1 MELAVLRDKISYQGV
16 LLAGFTL
23 LTSAALMTANHLTLP
38 AIELAAT
45 EDMKASLVQVLPQGM
60 ADNDLLKDFVV
71 INNDKAVPVT
81 VYRGR
86 KAGVVSSAVFQYS
99 GRGYAG
105 EIVVLVGVNVE
116 GVVQGVRV
124 LKHSETPGLGD
135 KIEEAKSSWIH
146 SFEGKALGTAK
157 WGVKKDGGE
166 FDQFA
171 GATITP
177 RGVVK
182 AVKEA
187 LEFYSAHREEISA
200 AAQGGQS

>member
-1 MELAVLRDKISYQGV
+1 MELANLRDKIGYHGISLALATV
-16 LLAGFTL
+16 LTG
-23 LTSAALMTANHLTLP
+23 AALMTANHLTLP
-38 AIELAAT
+38 AIAQAAQDDLKT
-45 EDMKASLVQVLPQGM
+45 SLVQVLPEGM
-60 ADNDLLKDFVV
+60 ADNDLLADSVSIAAAGK
-71 INNDKAVPVT
+71 NVT

-86 KAGVVSSAVFQYS
+86 KNGAFSAAVFQYS

-105 EIVVLVGVNVE
+105 EIVLLVGLNAE

-124 LKHSETPGLGD
+124 LKHAETPGLGD
-135 KIEEAKSSWIH
+135 KIEVAKADWIH
-146 SFEGKALGTAK
+146 SFEGKALGTAR

-187 LEFYSAHREEISA
+187 LEFYAAHRAEIAGEKS
-200 AAQGGQS
+200 

>member
-1 MELAVLRDKISYQGV
+1 MELAVIREKIGYHGL
-16 LLAGFTL
+16 LLAVATVATGL
-23 LTSAALMTANHLTLP
+23 ALMSANQVTSK
-38 AIELAAT
+38 AIEAAAQ
-45 EDMKASLVQVLPQGM
+45 EDLKSSLTQVLPAGL
-60 ADNDLLKDFVV
+60 ADNDMLKDTVV
-71 INNDKAVPVT
+71 IQGGAAPIT

-86 KAGVVSSAVFQYS
+86 KAGTFSAAVFQYS

-105 EIVVLVGVNVE
+105 EIQLLVGVNAD

-124 LKHSETPGLGD
+124 LKHAETPGLGD
-135 KIEEAKSSWIH
+135 KIEEAKSPWIH

-157 WGVKKDGGE
+157 WLVKKDGGE

-187 LEFYSAHREEISA
+187 LEFYSAHRTEIAGTST
-200 AAQGGQS
+200 GGQS